1 MVPLSNFRVRL
12 NASRVPKKLVGTI
25 ALYKWCGHNW
35 FEIRILSQMDS
46 SGVAEAEFL
55 FDGQVIRIKPL
66 HDNIVFRGEQGSFV
80 DARLGGVVMDSLLQP
95 IVYCGCHNL
104 IEQCESES
112 YEENEEIDKDRN
124 SSEEEEVDLIAP
136 LSSSAI
142 RNLYS
147 EKSVV
152 ETRRS
157 HVRHVAVLQGSQ
169 FATHISAMD
178 ITVICIALFF
188 SLYIYALKRP
198 VFIILIV
205 VYC

>member
-1 MVPLSNFRVRL
+1 
-12 NASRVPKKLVGTI
+12 
-25 ALYKWCGHNW
+25 
-35 FEIRILSQMDS
+35 MDS
-46 SGVAEAEFL
+46 SGVVEAEFL
-55 FDGQVIRIKPL
+55 VDGQVIRIKPL

-104 IEQCESES
+104 IDPDAEEEMSESES
-112 YEENEEIDKDRN
+112 DESDEEIDEDSSRN
-124 SSEEEEVDLIAP
+124 SSEEEELDLIAP

-157 HVRHVAVLQGSQ
+157 NVRHVAVLQGSR
-169 FATHISAMD
+169 FATHINAMD
-178 ITVICIALFF
+178 LTVICIALFF
-188 SLYIYALKRP
+188 SLYIYALKR
-198 VFIILIV
+198 
-205 VYC
+205 VYYSDCCLLLVSSWE